1 MTDAQTLLQRIAE
14 LEAQNALLEQQAKQ
28 QAAINLLLEQQ
39 SKQQQQQLIHAQ
51 KIETKLQTA
60 LKKVQQENEQLY
72 CTVLDLIEKQKKLI
86 HQLYGQKSEGLT
98 AKQDHLNQES
108 ALEDL
113 SALEQIRDDYRKDIS
128 QEELAGLPTVEP
140 IEAESLISQDPVD
153 LSCIEKQTNPKIKR
167 PRHAVIPDNLDV
179 KTIVHKPATTICACG
194 CQMKQIGQDKQD
206 KLGMIPKRFYIE
218 RHVYPKYTCNQCDR
232 QRLVQAK
239 TPPQII
245 DKSISTPEL
254 LAHILISKYADHQ
267 LLYRQNLIYLRSGV
281 NIPDATMADWVGR
294 CGVAL
299 EPLVKRLHELLLTQ
313 PILHADETPVNILK
327 FNNNKGKLK
336 QGYVWAYLTPQHCQS
351 YGGFK
356 AVVYDFAESR
366 RNEHPKAFLDKWQGQ
381 LICDDYNG
389 YKCLFKQKQAVI
401 EVGCMAHARRKFHE
415 LHIKGQ
421 SLVAHEALALFQKL
435 YAVECQIDALF
446 EKNETPSPRVTTT
459 VVTIRQQHAKPI
471 AKALYRWLQEKR
483 LGTTKNASIT
493 KAIEYCLKRWQALT
507 RYLEDGSLPIDN
519 NWAENQ
525 MRPWALGRKNWLF
538 AGSLKS
544 GQRAAVIMSLIQS
557 ARLNGLDVYAYLSD
571 VLKRL
576 PTHKDKDIDELLPHV
591 WKMQ

>member
-1 MTDAQTLLQRIAE
+1 M
-14 LEAQNALLEQQAKQ
+14 
-28 QAAINLLLEQQ
+28 
-39 SKQQQQQLIHAQ
+39 
-51 KIETKLQTA
+51 
-60 LKKVQQENEQLY
+60 
-72 CTVLDLIEKQKKLI
+72 LDLIEKQKKLI

-140 IEAESLISQDPVD
+140 IEAESLISQDQVD
-153 LSCIEKQTNPKIKR
+153 QSCIEKQTNPKIKR

-179 KTIVHKPATTICACG
+179 KTIVHQPATTICACG

-232 QRLVQAK
+232 QRLIQTK

-267 LLYRQNLIYLRSGV
+267 PLYRQNLIYLRSGV

-294 CGVAL
+294 CGVEL
-299 EPLVKRLHELLLTQ
+299 EPLVQRLRELLLGQ
-313 PILHADETPVNILK
+313 PILHADETPVTIMK
-327 FNNNKGKLK
+327 VGGTSPKK
-336 QGYVWAYLTPQHCQS
+336 GYVWAYLTPQHS
-351 YGGFK
+351 PFK
-356 AVVYDFAESR
+356 AVVYDFAISR
-366 RNEHPKAFLDKWQGQ
+366 RNEHPKDFLQKWQGK
-381 LICDDYNG
+381 LVCDDYNG
-389 YKCLFKQKQAVI
+389 YKFLFHQGVTEI
-401 EVGCMAHARRKFHE
+401 GCMAHARRKFYE
-415 LHIKGQ
+415 LQVTGQ
-421 SLVAHEALALFQKL
+421 SLVSYEALELFQKL
-435 YAVECQIDALF
+435 YVVEREIDERF
-446 EKNETPSPRVTTT
+446 EKNQTLTPRDASIVRQ
-459 VVTIRQQHAKPI
+459 IRQAKAKPI
-471 AKALYRWLQEKR
+471 ADSLYRWLQEKR
-483 LGTTKNASIT
+483 QLTSKNAGIT
-493 KAIEYCLKRWQALT
+493 KAIDYCLKRWMALS
-507 RYLEDGSLPIDN
+507 RYLDDGNLPIDN

-538 AGSLKS
+538 AGSLRS
-544 GQRAAVIMSLIQS
+544 GQRAAVIMSLVQS
-557 ARLNGLDVYAYLSD
+557 ARLNGVDPYAYLTD

-591 WKMQ
+591 WQPPQ

>member
-153 LSCIEKQTNPKIKR
+153 QSCIEKQTNPKIKR

-267 LLYRQNLIYLRSGV
+267 PLYRQNLIYLRSGV

-294 CGVAL
+294 CGVEL
-299 EPLVKRLHELLLTQ
+299 EPLVQRLRELLLGQ
-313 PILHADETPVNILK
+313 PILHADETPVTIMK
-327 FNNNKGKLK
+327 VGGTSPKK
-336 QGYVWAYLTPQHCQS
+336 GYVWAYLTPQHNP
-351 YGGFK
+351 FK
-356 AVVYDFAESR
+356 AVVYDFAISR
-366 RNEHPKAFLDKWQGQ
+366 RNEHPKDFLQKWQGK
-381 LICDDYNG
+381 LVCDDYNG
-389 YKCLFKQKQAVI
+389 YKFLFHQGVTEI
-401 EVGCMAHARRKFHE
+401 GCMAHARRKFYE
-415 LHIKGQ
+415 LQVTGQ
-421 SLVAHEALALFQKL
+421 SLVSYEALELFQKL
-435 YAVECQIDALF
+435 YVVEREIDERF
-446 EKNETPSPRVTTT
+446 EKNQPPTPRDVN
-459 VVTIRQQHAKPI
+459 VVRQIRQDKAKPI
-471 AKALYRWLQEKR
+471 ADSLYRWLQEKR
-483 LGTTKNASIT
+483 QLTSKNASIT
-493 KAIEYCLKRWQALT
+493 KAIDYCLKRWMALT
-507 RYLEDGSLPIDN
+507 QYLDDGSLPIDN

-538 AGSLKS
+538 AGSLRS
-544 GQRAAVIMSLIQS
+544 GQRAAVIMSLVQS
-557 ARLNGLDVYAYLSD
+557 ARLNGIDAYAYLAD
-571 VLKRL
+571 VLRRL
-576 PTHKDKDIDELLPHV
+576 PTHSNRQLDELLPHV
-591 WKMQ
+591 WQPPQ

>member
-98 AKQDHLNQES
+98 PKQDHLNQES

-128 QEELAGLPTVEP
+128 QEELARLPKLEP
-140 IEAESLISQDPVD
+140 IEAESLINQDQANNEP
-153 LSCIEKQTNPKIKR
+153 SANPIAGDSATKAKIKR

-179 KTIVHKPATTICACG
+179 KTIVHQPATTICACG
-194 CQMKQIGQDKQD
+194 CHMKPIGEDKQD

-267 LLYRQNLIYLRSGV
+267 PLYRQNLIYLRSGV

-294 CGVAL
+294 CGVEL
-299 EPLVKRLHELLLTQ
+299 EPLVQRLRELLLGQ
-313 PILHADETPVNILK
+313 PILHADETPVTIMK
-327 FNNNKGKLK
+327 VGGKSPK
-336 QGYVWAYLTPQHCQS
+336 KGYVWAYLTPQHNP
-351 YGGFK
+351 FK
-356 AVVYDFAESR
+356 AVVYDFAISR
-366 RNEHPKAFLDKWQGQ
+366 RNEHPKDFLQKWQGK
-381 LICDDYNG
+381 LVCDDYNG
-389 YKCLFKQKQAVI
+389 YKFLFHQGATEI
-401 EVGCMAHARRKFHE
+401 GCMAHARRKFYE
-415 LHIKGQ
+415 LQVTGQ
-421 SLVAHEALALFQKL
+421 SLVSYEALELFQKL
-435 YAVECQIDALF
+435 YVVEREIDERF
-446 EKNETPSPRVTTT
+446 EKNQTLTPRDASIVRQ
-459 VVTIRQQHAKPI
+459 IRQAKAKPI
-471 AKALYRWLQEKR
+471 ADSLYRWLQEKR
-483 LGTTKNASIT
+483 QLTSKNAGIT
-493 KAIEYCLKRWQALT
+493 KAIDYCLKRWMALT
-507 RYLEDGSLPIDN
+507 QYLDDGSLPIDN

-538 AGSLKS
+538 AGSLRS
-544 GQRAAVIMSLIQS
+544 GQRAAVIMSLVQS
-557 ARLNGLDVYAYLSD
+557 ARLNGIDPYAYLAD
-571 VLKRL
+571 VLRRL
-576 PTHKDKDIDELLPHV
+576 PTHSNRQLDELLPHV
-591 WKMQ
+591 WQPPQ